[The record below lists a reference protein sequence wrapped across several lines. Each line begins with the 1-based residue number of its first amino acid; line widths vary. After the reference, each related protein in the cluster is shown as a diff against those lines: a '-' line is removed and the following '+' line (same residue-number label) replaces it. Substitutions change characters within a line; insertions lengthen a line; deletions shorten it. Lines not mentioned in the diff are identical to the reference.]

1 MKNDVIRQ
9 QPPSSKPVAIGQV
22 SCPSGNLMR
31 HFTVATVMFYIAGS
45 GFFPA
50 SSLAKDELDDLAV
63 TMEVIDDVSEIDD
76 ALAEIRAAGSD
87 DPPAVDET
95 YTQGFDEAGRDY
107 DDGFDNRAAF
117 DDEDLEDE
125 DAFEE
130 DEGESIEDDT
140 YDDGA

>member
-1 MKNDVIRQ
+1 MQNDAIRQ
-9 QPPSSKPVAIGQV
+9 QPPSSRPAAIDQG
-22 SCPSGNLMR
+22 SRPSGNLMR
-31 HFTVATVMFYIAGS
+31 QLTVSAVVLYIAGS

-50 SSLAKDELDDLAV
+50 NSLAKDELDDLAV
-63 TMEVIDDVSEIDD
+63 TMEVIDDVSGIDD

-87 DPPAVDET
+87 APPAVDET
-95 YTQGFDEAGRDY
+95 YAQGFDEAGRD
-107 DDGFDNRAAF
+107 DDGFDSRAAF

-130 DEGESIEDDT
+130 AEGEDIEDDT